1 MRPFLL
7 QEPQGSVIPVEELR
21 DICRVA
27 TEESDDYL
35 RSLEKSAVAWLDGYS
50 GRLGRCILSQR
61 WALPLVGQ
69 PEAVSLPFPD
79 CRDFKVEEDDG
90 LGNWSGVPDVTTSKR
105 GDHLFLTG
113 LPEDTSSMAVTCTAG
128 WDTAYYV
135 HDGIKQAI
143 RMMVAHWYDN
153 RSAVATGQ
161 TPTEV
166 PLGVEAL
173 ISPMICV

>member
-1 MRPFLL
+1 MRPILL
-7 QEPQGSVIPVEELR
+7 QAPQGPVIPVGELR
-21 DICRVA
+21 DICRVDSSE
-27 TEESDDYL
+27 TDDYL
-35 RSLEKSAVAWLDGYS
+35 TALEKSAVAWLDGYS
-50 GRLGRCILSQR
+50 GRLGRCILAQR

-90 LGNWSGVPDVTTSKR
+90 QGNWSEVHDVTQSKR
-105 GDHLFLTG
+105 GDYLFLTG

-128 WDTAYYV
+128 WETADDV

-153 RSAVATGQ
+153 RPAVATGQ

-173 ISPMICV
+173 ISPMIRV